1 MTTTELKAEF
11 EKRIDTLSVFV
22 DRLNMSMN
30 PIQPVIMRDDEPD
43 DESTVYRVRVGYQN
57 SYAERRISA
66 FDLSQRNDLAGM
78 IDSFVLY
85 LVYDWA
91 RERYVR
97 KVKS

>member
-11 EKRIDTLSVFV
+11 KKRIDTLDVFV
-22 DRLNMSMN
+22 VRVNMSPDSTHPYLME
-30 PIQPVIMRDDEPD
+30 DDEPD
-43 DESTVYRVRVGYQN
+43 NESTVYRIRVGYQN
-57 SYAERRISA
+57 SYAECSISA

-91 RERYVR
+91 KERYVR
-97 KVKS
+97 KVKT